1 MIGKSNDGFSFPL
14 LSRVS
19 VSVCKRKPDKK
30 KKEIKKSFD
39 YLTKWVMKRLAFAN
53 FFYLIKN
60 FVVITQGVLELLI
73 LRISILAEQSP
84 HIICFLNFKD
94 AILTAQR
101 S

>member
-1 MIGKSNDGFSFPL
+1 
-14 LSRVS
+14 
-19 VSVCKRKPDKK
+19 
-30 KKEIKKSFD
+30 
-39 YLTKWVMKRLAFAN
+39 MKRLAFAN

-60 FVVITQGVLELLI
+60 SVVITQGVLELLT
-73 LRISILAEQSP
+73 LRISILVEQSP

>member
-1 MIGKSNDGFSFPL
+1 MMASPFPYCPA
-14 LSRVS
+14 SASAS
-19 VSVCKRKPDKK
+19 VKGNK

-39 YLTKWVMKRLAFAN
+39 YLTKWVMKRLAFAK

-60 FVVITQGVLELLI
+60 SVVITQGVLELI
-73 LRISILAEQSP
+73 TLRISILVEQSP